1 MITRTVKLGLIVVVL
16 GTVAAGVLFGREAF
30 SYMHASVN
38 QVRQAA
44 RDSVPIEFELARA
57 RDMIDQIVPQMQAN
71 ISLIAREEVEIEQLE
86 TDIAQGEGALVD
98 QRQRLVKLRNML
110 DTEQTRFVVN
120 RTVYLRDDVRDDL
133 SRSLERMKEARVVLE
148 GKRRLLTTRRQNLT
162 QAIAMLEQMRH
173 KKVMLEDRVEALAG
187 QFRLVQAAGSDSNLA
202 VDGGSLAKAEKLVQQ
217 IKTRLDV
224 AERVLSHEAKFANAI
239 PVEKQID
246 EGELIS
252 EVDAYLNGPSTVEAP
267 IDASAKATAGA
278 ELPVGPASRTDG

>member
-1 MITRTVKLGLIVVVL
+1 MITKTIKLGLIVVAL
-16 GTVAAGVLFGREAF
+16 GAVTAGVLFGREAF

-71 ISLIAREEVEIEQLE
+71 ITLIAREEVEIEQLE
-86 TDIAQGEGALVD
+86 SDIAQGEQSLVD
-98 QRQRLVKLRNML
+98 QRQRLVKLRNLL
-110 DTEQTRFVVN
+110 DTEQSRFVVN

-133 SRSLERMKEARVVLE
+133 SRSLERMKEAQVVLE
-148 GKRRLLTTRRQNLT
+148 GKRRLLTTRRQNLS

-173 KKVMLEDRVEALAG
+173 KKVMLEDRVEGLAG
-187 QFRLVQAAGSDSNLA
+187 QFRLVQAAGSDSNLQ
-202 VDGGSLAKAEKLVQQ
+202 VDGGSLARAEKLVQQ

-224 AERVLSHEAKFANAI
+224 AERVLSHEAKFANTI
-239 PVEKQID
+239 PVEMQID

-252 EVDAYLNGPSTVEAP
+252 EVDAYLSGPPAAEAP
-267 IDASAKATAGA
+267 ADASAKAADTG
-278 ELPVGPASRTDG
+278 ELPASVSRTDG